1 MAPLT
6 VLTWN
11 LQGQAAEQVGLS
23 AVLARHQPD
32 LVFLQEAD
40 ASALAAEPSNADW
53 LAHSYTDG
61 AAGSW
66 PGMAILSRLPLRR
79 ASTLRLAPDIWDRP
93 RILVASVAHARGEL
107 LAVCVH
113 AKAPMPVPFLH
124 AGPRNRQLADLTVW
138 LAEQSAPGQQMVVA
152 GDFNAVSW
160 RLDGLLDAA
169 EAVGSADATWRP
181 IGVPWLPA
189 VLRLDR
195 VFVSPSIGV
204 NSLTVACASSRSD
217 HCPVIAEIELGD
229 GRHYGPSLMMVSP
242 PNTNGSSI

>member
-11 LQGQAAEQVGLS
+11 LQGRAPGHVGLS
-23 AVLARHQPD
+23 RVLARHQPD

-40 ASALAAEPSNADW
+40 ASAMAAEPSIAEW
-53 LAHSYTDG
+53 LPHSYIDR
-61 AAGSW
+61 AAGSR
-66 PGMAILSRLPLRR
+66 PGMAILSRLPLRH
-79 ASTLRLAPDIWDRP
+79 ASTLRLGPGTWDRP
-93 RILVASVAHARGEL
+93 RILVASVAHAEGEL

-124 AGPRNRQLADLTVW
+124 AGPRNRQLAELSIW
-138 LAEQSAPGQQMVVA
+138 LAQQRAAGQRMVVA

-195 VFVSPSIGV
+195 IFISPSIGV
-204 NSLTVACASSRSD
+204 NSLSVACGASRSD
-217 HCPVIAEIELGD
+217 HCPVIARLEL
-229 GRHYGPSLMMVSP
+229 R
-242 PNTNGSSI
+242 

>member
-1 MAPLT
+1 VVALT

-11 LQGQAAEQVGLS
+11 LQGRAPDQVGLS
-23 AVLARHQPD
+23 RVLAQHEPD

-40 ASALAAEPSNADW
+40 ASALAAQPSVADW
-53 LAHSYTDG
+53 LPYAYTDA
-61 AAGSW
+61 AAGSR
-66 PGMAILSRLPLRR
+66 PGMAILSRLQLRR
-79 ASTLRLAPDIWDRP
+79 ASTLRLTPGIWDRP
-93 RILVASVAHARGEL
+93 RVLVASVALAESEV

-113 AKAPMPVPFLH
+113 AKAPMPVPLLH

-138 LAEQSAPGQQMVVA
+138 LAEQRAAGQQMVVA

-169 EAVGSADATWRP
+169 EAAGSADATWRP

-195 VFVSPSIGV
+195 IFVSPSVGV
-204 NSLTVACASSRSD
+204 NSLSVTCGASRSD
-217 HCPVIAEIELGD
+217 HCPVIARLELVLTGV
-229 GRHYGPSLMMVSP
+229 RGP
-242 PNTNGSSI
+242 G